1 MSEHKTIAAAICAV
15 MLDCKGIKET
25 GYNKH
30 ANYKYASDADIL
42 RVVQPSMAQHGLALT
57 IDDIDIEHKTL
68 GGKMSQWCVAKV
80 TYRLTHTSGEHLT
93 VVAIGSGAD
102 NVDKGPYKALTGA
115 LKYALRAI
123 FLLPTGQDPDQW
135 GGNDNPP
142 PQRQPPAEH
151 HPSWTDD
158 ERRGFMGALSR
169 LGLDYEKQV
178 KPFCVAQDWGKP
190 STWPSEQRRQFVN
203 DIESGKVQIS

>member
-1 MSEHKTIAAAICAV
+1 MDTPKSIAGAICAV
-15 MLDCKGIKET
+15 MKDCKGIKET

-42 RVVQPSMAQHGLALT
+42 RVVQPSMATHGLALT
-57 IDDIDIEHKTL
+57 IDDIDIEHRSL
-68 GGKMSQWCVAKV
+68 GGKMAQWCVAKV

-135 GGNDNPP
+135 GGND
-142 PQRQPPAEH
+142 R
-151 HPSWTDD
+151 
-158 ERRGFMGALSR
+158 
-169 LGLDYEKQV
+169 
-178 KPFCVAQDWGKP
+178 KP
-190 STWPSEQRRQFVN
+190 SEPEKPKHSPAWEKVGKRFCTVLTNKGMDYNAVAKWCEDKGWGRPSGWGSEDDILN
-203 DIESGKVQIS
+203 LLADIESGNVKIN